1 MRVRSRAT
9 AVVTM
14 VALAAVGT
22 GPAYAD
28 GTRTLTGPATGDA
41 EVFMTYVGCDSL
53 DGPTAAPGSR
63 INLGPYS
70 APVGRRSLGLVP
82 GGPGTASGPF
92 AAFGSLA
99 GVDASV
105 SVAATGG
112 TRGVSY
118 VMAVT
123 PDSPPGTAWSGRADL
138 DVAAGSWSSV
148 AASSLTYDWTLVD
161 LTTRAPLAQEGR
173 ATTGELAARHGDGP
187 GFVVTGFGCDGR
199 AFNLDAVKASGS
211 TLDFEGTTLT
221 TTVGVDRDQVPAGES
236 VTVTGRVT
244 EAGGRATGDTLVL
257 ESRRPGGAWTP
268 VGEPVPSG
276 PDGQARVD
284 VPLTETTELRWHR
297 PQSQYADEGWS
308 EPVTVTVAQ
317 PAAPTDG
324 AKQ

>member
-14 VALAAVGT
+14 LALAAVGT

-28 GTRTLTGPATGDA
+28 GLRTLTGPVTDDA
-41 EVFMTYVGCDSL
+41 DVFMTYVGCDSL
-53 DGPTAAPGSR
+53 DGRTAAPGSR
-63 INLGPYS
+63 LNLGPYS
-70 APVGRRSLGLVP
+70 APLGRRSLGIVP
-82 GGPGTASGPF
+82 TGQGTASGPY
-92 AAFGSLA
+92 AAFDSLA
-99 GVDASV
+99 GVEASV

-123 PDSPPGTAWSGRADL
+123 PDSPPGTVWSGRADL
-138 DVAAGSWSSV
+138 DVAAGSWATV
-148 AASSLTYDWTLVD
+148 ATSSLAYEWTLVD
-161 LTTRAPLAQEGR
+161 LTTQAPLAQEGR

-199 AFNLDAVKASGS
+199 AFNLDAVKGSGS
-211 TLDFEGTTLT
+211 TLDFEGITLT
-221 TTVGVDRDQVPAGES
+221 TAVGVDRGQVPAGES

-244 EAGGRATGDTLVL
+244 DAGGRATGDTLVL
-257 ESRRPGGAWTP
+257 ESRRPGGEWAP
-268 VGEPVPSG
+268 VGEPVLSG

-308 EPVTVTVAQ
+308 EPVTVTVEQ
-317 PAAPTDG
+317 PATPTDG
-324 AKQ
+324 AEQ

>member
-14 VALAAVGT
+14 MALAAAGT
-22 GPAYAD
+22 SPAYAD
-28 GTRTLTGPATGDA
+28 GTRTLTGPVTGDA
-41 EVFMTYVGCDSL
+41 DVFMTYVGCDSL

-63 INLGPYS
+63 LNLGPYS
-70 APVGRRSLGLVP
+70 APLGRRSLGIVP
-82 GGPGTASGPF
+82 AGPGTASGPY
-92 AAFGSLA
+92 AAFDSLA
-99 GVDASV
+99 GVEASV
-105 SVAATGG
+105 SVASTGG

-123 PDSPPGTAWSGRADL
+123 PDSPPGTVWSGRADL
-138 DVAAGSWSSV
+138 DVAAGSWSRV

-161 LTTRAPLAQEGR
+161 LTTRAPLAQEGP

-199 AFNLDAVKASGS
+199 AFNLDAVTASGS
-211 TLDFEGTTLT
+211 TLDFEGVALT
-221 TTVGVDRDQVPAGES
+221 TTVGVDREQVPAGES

-244 EAGGRATGDTLVL
+244 EVGGRATGDTLVL
-257 ESRRPGGAWTP
+257 ESRSPGGAWAP

-276 PDGQARVD
+276 PDGLARVD

-308 EPVTVTVAQ
+308 EPVTVTVAK
-317 PAAPTDG
+317 PTTPTDG

>member
-9 AVVTM
+9 AAVTM

-28 GTRTLTGPATGDA
+28 GSRTVTGPVTGDA
-41 EVFMTYVGCDSL
+41 DVFITYVGCDSL
-53 DGPTAAPGSR
+53 HGTTAAPRSR
-63 INLGPYS
+63 LNLGPYS
-70 APVGRRSLGLVP
+70 APLGRRSLGIVP
-82 GGPGTASGPF
+82 AGPGTASGPY

-99 GVDASV
+99 GIEVSV

-112 TRGVSY
+112 TRGVSH

-123 PDSPPGTAWSGRADL
+123 PDSPPGTVWSGRADV
-138 DVAAGSWSSV
+138 DVAAGSWTTV
-148 AASSLTYDWTLVD
+148 AASSLAYDWTLVD
-161 LTTRAPLAQEGR
+161 ITTQAPLMQEGR

-199 AFNLDAVKASGS
+199 AFNLDAVRASGS
-211 TLDFEGTTLT
+211 TLDFEGVTLT
-221 TTVGVDRDQVPAGES
+221 TTVGVDRRQVPAGET

-244 EAGGRATGDTLVL
+244 ESGGRATGDTLVL
-257 ESRRPGGAWTP
+257 ESRRPGGAWVP
-268 VGEPVPSG
+268 VGEPVLSG
-276 PDGQARVD
+276 PDGLARVD

-308 EPVTVTVAQ
+308 EPVTVAVVQ
-317 PAAPTDG
+317 PATPTDG
-324 AKQ
+324 AEQ

>member
-28 GTRTLTGPATGDA
+28 GPRTLAGPATGDA
-41 EVFMTYVGCDSL
+41 DVFMTYVGCESL
-53 DGPTAAPGSR
+53 RGPTAAPGSR
-63 INLGPYS
+63 LNLGPYS
-70 APVGRRSLGLVP
+70 APLGRRSLGIVP
-82 GGPGTASGPF
+82 TGPGTASGPY
-92 AAFGSLA
+92 AAFDSLA
-99 GVDASV
+99 AMEASV

-123 PDSPPGTAWSGRADL
+123 PDSPPGTVWSGRVDV
-138 DVAAGSWSSV
+138 DVAAGSWTTV
-148 AASSLTYDWTLVD
+148 AASSLAYEWTLVD
-161 LTTRAPLAQEGR
+161 LTTQAPLAQEGR

-211 TLDFEGTTLT
+211 TLDFEGIALT
-221 TTVGVDRDQVPAGES
+221 TTVGVDRRQVPAGES

-244 EAGGRATGDTLVL
+244 ESGGRATGDTLVL
-257 ESRRPGGAWTP
+257 ESRSPGGAWAP
-268 VGEPVPSG
+268 VGEPVLSG
-276 PDGQARVD
+276 PDGLARVD

-308 EPVTVTVAQ
+308 EPVTVAVVQ
-317 PAAPTDG
+317 PATPTDG
-324 AKQ
+324 AEQ